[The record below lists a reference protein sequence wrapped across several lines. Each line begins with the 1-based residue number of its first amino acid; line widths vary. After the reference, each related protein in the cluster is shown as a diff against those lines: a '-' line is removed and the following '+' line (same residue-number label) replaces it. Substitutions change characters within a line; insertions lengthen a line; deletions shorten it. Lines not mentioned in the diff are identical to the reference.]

1 MRVRSPSGSTA
12 DAEDLPPQPTLR
24 IAQLSLDELPTLTP
38 EIARERDIA
47 ITDLLERN
55 YFAPQGLA
63 GGPYHLRLGI
73 AENRLVFDIVLKGER
88 GQRRIGLSL
97 MPFRRVIKDYFL
109 ICESHYVAMKEAP
122 APRVETLDMTRRA
135 LHDEGARL
143 LMTRLKGKADVD
155 FNTARRLFT
164 LICALHFKG

>member
-1 MRVRSPSGSTA
+1 MTSKPS
-12 DAEDLPPQPTLR
+12 LR
-24 IAQLSLDELPTLTP
+24 IARLDLDDVPALAP

-55 YFAPQGLA
+55 YFAPHGLVG

-73 AENRLVFDIVLKGER
+73 SEHRLVFDIALIGE
-88 GQRRIGLSL
+88 GEERRIGLSL

-122 APRVETLDMTRRA
+122 AARVETLDMTRRA

-143 LMTRLKGKADVD
+143 LITRLKGKADVD